1 MKDKLVAAAIAVLA
15 GLLTAGIVGLV
26 ALYGQGERHE
36 VQLLQLQSDVSVI
49 RGSLHGHV
57 GASTVLPGA
66 MPGPVV
72 EGQ

>member
-1 MKDKLVAAAIAVLA
+1 MKDKLVGAAIGILA
-15 GLLTAGIVGLV
+15 SLLTAGIVGLV

-49 RGSLHGHV
+49 RSSLHGHV
-57 GASTVLPGA
+57 GTSTVLPGA
-66 MPGPVV
+66 APGPVM